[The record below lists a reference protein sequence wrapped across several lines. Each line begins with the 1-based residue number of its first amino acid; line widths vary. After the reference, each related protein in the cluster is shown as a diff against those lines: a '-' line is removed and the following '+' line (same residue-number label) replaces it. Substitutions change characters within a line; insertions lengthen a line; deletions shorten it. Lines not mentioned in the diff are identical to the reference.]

1 MLFVDITVD
10 NTIWL
15 LKPVTPSVYTAVS
28 NPYPVVLVAVGAQWP
43 WPWTRSYS
51 MHIEECLQLTQ
62 TGYNSCLL
70 EYSST
75 GSSCSSFFLLLGG
88 VCHAGSPCI
97 GILELKFLH
106 WEKLGQLHWLD
117 GYFFWLVR
125 HWSAAFQVEKL
136 VLCWLLNVW
145 KISNHEVRTVVCVYS
160 HDSSGFTSD

>member
-1 MLFVDITVD
+1 MDFLDKMLFVDITVD

-15 LKPVTPSVYTAVS
+15 LKPVTPSVYTAVT

-75 GSSCSSFFLLLGG
+75 GSSCSSFFFIGRCLSCRFALYWNTWAEILTLGETRSTSLTWRILFLACEALVCSIPSREAG
-88 VCHAGSPCI
+88 VVLAVEC
-97 GILELKFLH
+97 LEDL
-106 WEKLGQLHWLD
+106 QSRST
-117 GYFFWLVR
+117 YCCVR
-125 HWSAAFQVEKL
+125 LQS
-136 VLCWLLNVW
+136 
-145 KISNHEVRTVVCVYS
+145 R
-160 HDSSGFTSD
+160 